1 MTQFQTG
8 LAGPL
13 EWKQSAG
20 AQRRYELR
28 AGGEKAAELE
38 FVKTFGTLAR
48 GRAAAGAWTLERT
61 GFLSPIVTA
70 RREGE
75 DEECAIYHPNFS
87 ASQGQLRLASGEVFE
102 FRLAGV
108 WSRSAILV
116 DNQKRE
122 VFRVHL
128 KGEFSAGATVE
139 VRLPETPEL
148 ELLLLMAWYVLVL
161 QMQDE
166 ALRAGRE

>member
-1 MTQFQTG
+1 MTPFRAG

-13 EWKQSAG
+13 VWKQSA
-20 AQRRYELR
+20 AVQRHYELR
-28 AGGEKAAELE
+28 AGEERIAELE
-38 FVKTFGTLAR
+38 FLKTFGTLAR
-48 GRAAAGAWTLERT
+48 GRAATGVWTFKRT
-61 GFLSPIVTA
+61 GFLSPVVTA

-75 DEECAIYHPNFS
+75 DKDCAMYHPNFS
-87 ASQGQLRLASGEVFE
+87 ASQGQLRLASGEAFE

-116 DNQKRE
+116 DNARRE
-122 VFRVHL
+122 VFRIHL
-128 KGEFSAGATVE
+128 KGEFSAGAAVE

-148 ELLLLMAWYVLVL
+148 ELLLLLAWYVLVL

-166 ALRAGRE
+166 ALRAGRQ